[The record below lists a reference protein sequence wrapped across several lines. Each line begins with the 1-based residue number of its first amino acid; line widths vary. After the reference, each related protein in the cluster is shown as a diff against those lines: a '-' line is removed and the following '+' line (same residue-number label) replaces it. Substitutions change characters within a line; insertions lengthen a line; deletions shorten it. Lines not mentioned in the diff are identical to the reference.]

1 MKQFWLCFV
10 PIFVAVNAIGML
22 PLYVSLTSS
31 VRKPWIRRILFQS
44 FFTASIV
51 ASVFIFIGQ
60 ATFRLLG
67 ITVADFMV
75 AGGILLFII
84 AMTDLTTGR
93 TIRERSVDPGS
104 FGAVP
109 IGVPLIVGP
118 GVITTVLLLA
128 EEHGHFPTVVAT
140 ILNVLIAVLMF
151 SISGTITRIIGK
163 SGTQTI
169 SKVANLI
176 LAAIAVMIVRKG
188 ITGFQD
194 L

>member
-1 MKQFWLCFV
+1 MKNFWLCFV
-10 PIFVAVNAIGML
+10 PVFVAVNAIGML
-22 PLYVSLTSS
+22 PLYVSITSS
-31 VRKPWIRRILFQS
+31 IRKPWIRRLLFQS
-44 FFTASIV
+44 FLTASIV
-51 ASVFIFIGQ
+51 ASVFIFVGQ
-60 ATFRLLG
+60 AVFRLLG

-93 TIRERSVDPGS
+93 TIRERSVDPSS

-118 GVITTVLLLA
+118 AVLTTVLLLA
-128 EEHGHFPTVVAT
+128 QEYGHFLTVLST
-140 ILNVLIAVLMF
+140 IINVLLAVLIF
-151 SISGTITRIIGK
+151 GASSLVTRAIGK
-163 SGTQTI
+163 SGMQTI

-188 ITGFQD
+188 ITGFKG

>member
-1 MKQFWLCFV
+1 MKNFWLCFV
-10 PIFVAVNAIGML
+10 PLFVAVNAIGML

-44 FFTASIV
+44 FLTASIV
-51 ASVFIFIGQ
+51 ASIFIFVGQ

-75 AGGILLFII
+75 AGGVLLFII

-93 TIRERSVDPGS
+93 TIRERSVDPES

-118 GVITTVLLLA
+118 AVLTTVLLLA
-128 EEHGHFPTVVAT
+128 EQHGHFPTMIAT
-140 ILNVLIAVLMF
+140 ILNVLIAVFMF
-151 SISGTITRIIGK
+151 SFSGAITRALGK

-169 SKVANLI
+169 AKISNLI
-176 LAAIAVMIVRKG
+176 LASIAVMIIRKG
-188 ITGFQD
+188 IMGFIQ
-194 L
+194 